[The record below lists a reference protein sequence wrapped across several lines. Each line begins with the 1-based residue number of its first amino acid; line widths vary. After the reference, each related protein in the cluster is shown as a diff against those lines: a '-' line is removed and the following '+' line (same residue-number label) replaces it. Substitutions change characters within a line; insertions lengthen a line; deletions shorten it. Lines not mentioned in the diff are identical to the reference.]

1 MIRERELQFNNL
13 CSVGF
18 RNVGCGKFRTNWYE
32 SCVNLGILSITWA
45 LSWMNMRTSTGS
57 LTSWASLLS
66 VTDLEHKIHVTFL
79 NIPIVEYSILYFLWK
94 VQRLPESF
102 SILPPAAF
110 IVIVA
115 SHVIRLDAREIYIM
129 SCDIHL
135 FNANIQ
141 YSSQY
146 ASNGEAIQLTQQV
159 YICNLLKTWYTCCV
173 RNGGKLIFLI
183 AEFLMGYSASKKKT
197 WRITDDKNLWRGCG
211 IEVLQ
216 SP

>member
-1 MIRERELQFNNL
+1 MCKSWYSVDYLSTLVNEHAHFYGKSDQLSQSALCYRFGTQNSCDISKYTHCWVQYIIFFVKGSKVAWKFFN
-13 CSVGF
+13 F
-18 RNVGCGKFRTNWYE
+18 AAGCF
-32 SCVNLGILSITWA
+32 
-45 LSWMNMRTSTGS
+45 
-57 LTSWASLLS
+57 
-66 VTDLEHKIHVTFL
+66 
-79 NIPIVEYSILYFLWK
+79 YSDSRI
-94 VQRLPESF
+94 
-102 SILPPAAF
+102 
-110 IVIVA
+110 A

-183 AEFLMGYSASKKKT
+183 AKFLIGYSASKKKT